1 MGRGRRAG
9 RLEGGREVGV
19 GREREEKKPVSV
31 NWDRFQA
38 RFAVDYSLVRWRWQL
53 DSAALTEHIRLK
65 APIGSEAAG

>member
-1 MGRGRRAG
+1 MGRGWRAG
-9 RLEGGREVGV
+9 RLEGGREV

-31 NWDRFQA
+31 NWDLFQA

-53 DSAALTEHIRLK
+53 DRAALTEHIRLK